1 MVERQNTVMKQ
12 TGFAGK
18 MVLVPVTVPAT
29 SRHLAGLLGHGA
41 PGGFGLEF
49 FFLHEEK
56 LGRARCNPGAT
67 ENHDS
72 NVTNG

>member
-1 MVERQNTVMKQ
+1 
-12 TGFAGK
+12 
-18 MVLVPVTVPAT
+18 
-29 SRHLAGLLGHGA
+29 LAGLLGHGA

-67 ENHDS
+67 ENHFFKHEKWIKMGRFNEEDGDL
-72 NVTNG
+72 NP